1 MVKMNAL
8 KTVSIS
14 QAEPHVSDVEKDAA
28 STTTRTMRH
37 PIPLLASSAIVGRR
51 RPLSPLEA
59 TAAAE

>member
-28 STTTRTMRH
+28 STTTTRAVQMDWMN
-37 PIPLLASSAIVGRR
+37 SALGNEERAE
-51 RPLSPLEA
+51 RPPGS
-59 TAAAE
+59 AEDELRM